1 MYRYGEER
9 AEFAARLREPEDG
22 CATCGFWRD
31 SLENC
36 KICDEVTEAVFL
48 CALLCRVG
56 TKVVPRKKEKSV
68 NILLRVPV
76 QNRTVLDRFHFK
88 ISCLKVSAFF

>member
-36 KICDEVTEAVFL
+36 KICDEVTVTEAVFL

-56 TKVVPRKKEKSV
+56 TKVVPRKKEKSAI
-68 NILLRVPV
+68 NIHFRDVFSLQNLNVFNWLLKKPV
-76 QNRTVLDRFHFK
+76 
-88 ISCLKVSAFF
+88 